1 MRSVINVPLA
11 YDASSSILD
20 DHEPTGYYRWRSA
33 QLGAM
38 QSFSVLHD
46 RELVGQLYGYDANGD
61 AITVPMLS
69 RPGVFS
75 A

>member
-1 MRSVINVPLA
+1 
-11 YDASSSILD
+11 LD
-20 DHEPTGYYRWRSA
+20 DHEPTGYYRRRSA
-33 QLGAM
+33 QLGAT

-46 RELVGQLYGYDANGD
+46 RELTGSVYGYDADGD

-69 RPGVFS
+69 SPGVLS

>member
-33 QLGAM
+33 QLGAT
-38 QSFSVLHD
+38 QSFTVLHD
-46 RELVGQLYGYDANGD
+46 RELTGQLYGYDPDGD
-61 AITVPMLS
+61 AITAQLGSVDD
-69 RPGVFS
+69 
-75 A
+75 